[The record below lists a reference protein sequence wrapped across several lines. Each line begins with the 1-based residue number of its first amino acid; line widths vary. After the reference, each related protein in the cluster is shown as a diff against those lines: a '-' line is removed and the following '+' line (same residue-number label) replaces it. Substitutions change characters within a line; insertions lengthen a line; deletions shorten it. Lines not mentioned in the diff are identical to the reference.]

1 MNGDLLLY
9 AAFAGGGCAAAGI
22 LLGRERLRRFG
33 VVALFGFLLT
43 ATLVLSYA
51 FAVSDFSYYYV
62 WKFSSSVYPLY
73 YKLSGVLAG
82 QEGTLLFWA
91 MLIAAGGL
99 WLERNSSELSRR
111 AQLVVVGLALYFT
124 GMTLVQSPFEPYPG
138 SPPPEGY
145 GLNPLLLDPWM
156 ALHPLTTFLGYG
168 ATAVPFAGAVVYLLM
183 SARGSSDAACREWVT
198 EGLQWLRYAWLFS
211 TISMA
216 FGGIWAYKTLGWGG
230 FWAWDPV
237 EASML
242 LPWMVMTAAL
252 HLSVEHRRNMRRY
265 SVLAPLLTAYSFTFT
280 VFATAVT
287 RSGIF
292 ESVHAFIA
300 GGAGKYVMVLLGI
313 SAAVP
318 LLLGLWKWYRFRSS
332 ISRSTRRE
340 EIFYAAVL
348 VLIVMTFIVFYGV
361 SFPPVVKLLTA
372 KKYAVTK
379 QFFNLWLYPF
389 FLLLLLITGL
399 GLSYSESRRRE
410 AMREFLIFS
419 AITVLAV
426 FIKPGENFNIVDYTS
441 FISAKK
447 PLLYA
452 TVGEISALS
461 VLPPVAYILYACS
474 IRARLMGLRMRE
486 MGVVL
491 IHGGLAVIAIGVVF
505 SPLFTSEFSA
515 SFQRSEVGMEKPLMY
530 AEFHE
535 GFGRLGTWGV
545 HTKEVPSEYSAV
557 LLGVRE
563 YLEGLKTEGYWRSV
577 SELMR
582 ANLSEG
588 EVYSVRGYV
597 DQAVLTEHAMFIR
610 LVDGGSSLWVAAP
623 PYRLSKGEEV
633 VATGMVL
640 LDVPLPDGTTGAVL
654 LSERLSFLEEMAF
667 RRVQEVE
674 IEVLRGGRTIAEG
687 VMKYET
693 YSNGDAR
700 RPMIDR
706 NLWGDVFAVLDMK
719 VGDEVSMTVRIK
731 PFINLVWI
739 GVALFVLGIVLCILQ
754 ERRLEAHRSMMQ

>member
-9 AAFAGGGCAAAGI
+9 GAFAGGICAIAGI
-22 LLGRERLRRFG
+22 ATGRERLRKAG
-33 VVALFGFLLT
+33 TAALFGLLLA
-43 ATLVLSYA
+43 ATLLLSYA

-62 WKFSSSVYPLY
+62 WKFSSTVYPLY

-99 WLERNSSELSRR
+99 WLERHGTEFARR
-111 AQLVVVGLALYFT
+111 SQMIVVLLALYFT

-138 SPPPEGY
+138 SPPSEGY

-168 ATAVPFAGAVVYLLM
+168 ATAVPFAGALVYLFM
-183 SARGSSDAACREWVT
+183 SARGASDSACRVWIT

-252 HLSVEHRRNMRRY
+252 HLGVEHRRNMRRY

-300 GGAGKYVMVLLGI
+300 GGAGKYVMLLLGI
-313 SAAVP
+313 SAALP
-318 LLLGLWKWYRFRSS
+318 LLLGLAKWYRFRSS
-332 ISRSTRRE
+332 VRESTRRE

-389 FLLLLLITGL
+389 FLLLLLLTGL
-399 GLSYSESRRRE
+399 GLSYYEHRRKE
-410 AMREFLIFS
+410 AAREFLIFS
-419 AITVLAV
+419 AVTVLAML
-426 FIKPGENFNIVDYTS
+426 IKPGENFNIVDYTS

-461 VLPPVAYILYACS
+461 VLPPVAYILYACG
-474 IRARLMGLRMRE
+474 IRARLTGLRVRE
-486 MGVVL
+486 VGVVL
-491 IHGGLAVIAIGVVF
+491 VHAGLAVIAIGVVF
-505 SPLFTSEFSA
+505 SPLFTSEFSV
-515 SFQRSEVGMEKPLMY
+515 SFQRGEIGVEKPLMY

-545 HTKEVPSEYSAV
+545 HSREVPSEYSAV

-563 YLEGLKTEGYWRSV
+563 YLEGLKSARYWVDVDEFAKS
-577 SELMR
+577 
-582 ANLSEG
+582 NLSEG
-588 EVYSVRGYV
+588 QVYSVRGYV
-597 DQAVLTEHAMFIR
+597 ELAVPAEHAMFVK
-610 LVDGGSSLWVAAP
+610 LTDGKASLWVAAP
-623 PYRLSKGEEV
+623 PYSLKKGEEV

-640 LDVPLPDGTTGAVL
+640 LNVPLPDGTTGAVL
-654 LSERLSFLEEMAF
+654 LSDSLSFLEEMAF

-674 IEVLRGGRTIAEG
+674 IEVLRGSKRIAKG

-706 NLWGDVFAVLDMK
+706 SLWGDVFAVLDMK
-719 VGDEVSMTVRIK
+719 VGDVVSMTVRIK
-731 PFINLVWI
+731 PFINLVWF
-739 GVALFVLGIVLCILQ
+739 GVTLFLFGIVLCILQ
-754 ERRLEAHRSMMQ
+754 ERGQRVRPGP

>member
-1 MNGDLLLY
+1 MSWDLLLY
-9 AAFAGGGCAAAGI
+9 AASAGGVLAVAGI
-22 LLGRERLRRFG
+22 ALGRERVRRAG
-33 VVALFGFLLT
+33 TGMLFGFLL
-43 ATLVLSYA
+43 AANLVLTYA

-91 MLIAAGGL
+91 MLIAGGAL
-99 WLERNSSELSRR
+99 WLERHSSLLSRR
-111 AQLVVVGLALYFT
+111 AQLVVVVLALYFT
-124 GMTLVQSPFEPYPG
+124 GMVLVQSPFEPYPG
-138 SPPPEGY
+138 APPAEGY

-168 ATAVPFAGAVVYLLM
+168 ATAVPFAGALVYLLM
-183 SARGSSDAACREWVT
+183 SARGSGDAACREWVT
-198 EGLQWLRYAWLFS
+198 EGLQWLRYAWVFS

-237 EASML
+237 ESAML

-265 SVLAPLLTAYSFTFT
+265 SVLAPVLTAYSFTFT

-300 GGAGKYVMVLLGI
+300 GGAGKYVMLLLGI
-313 SAAVP
+313 SALAP
-318 LLLGLWKWYRFRSS
+318 LCLGVWKWLRVRGAPA
-332 ISRSTRRE
+332 RSTRRE

-348 VLIVMTFIVFYGV
+348 VLMIMTFIVFYGV

-389 FLLLLLITGL
+389 FLMLLLITGL
-399 GLSYSESRRRE
+399 GLSYSERRRRE
-410 AMREFLIFS
+410 AFREFAVFS
-419 AITVLAV
+419 GVTLLAM

-441 FISAKK
+441 FISATK

-461 VLPPVAYILYACS
+461 ILPPVAYVLYACW
-474 IRARLMGLRMRE
+474 IRARIRGLRLRE
-486 MGVVL
+486 VGVVL
-491 IHGGLAVIAIGVVF
+491 IHGGLAVIAVGVVF
-505 SPLFTSEFSA
+505 SPLFTSEFSV
-515 SFQRSEVGMEKPLMY
+515 SFKRDEVGVEKPLMY

-545 HTKEVPSEYSAV
+545 HTREVPSEYSAV

-563 YLEGLKTEGYWRSV
+563 YVEGLRSGAYPSV
-577 SELMR
+577 SSLTER
-582 ANLSEG
+582 NLSEG
-588 EVYSVRGYV
+588 EVYTVRGYV
-597 DQAVLTEHAMFIR
+597 EQAVLTEHAMFIK
-610 LVDGGSSLWVAAP
+610 LTDGRSSVWVASP
-623 PYRLSKGEEV
+623 PYRVAKGEEL

-640 LDVPLPDGTTGAVL
+640 LDVPLPDGGRGAVL
-654 LSERLSFLEEMAF
+654 LSEAVSFLRELAF
-667 RRVQEVE
+667 REVQEVRV
-674 IEVLRGGRTIAEG
+674 EVLRGERTLGRG
-687 VMKYET
+687 VMKYES

-700 RPMIDR
+700 RPLIDR
-706 NLWGDVFAVLDMK
+706 NLWGDVFAVLDMR

-739 GVALFVLGIVLCILQ
+739 GVALFVLGMGLCILQ
-754 ERRLEAHRSMMQ
+754 ERRANP